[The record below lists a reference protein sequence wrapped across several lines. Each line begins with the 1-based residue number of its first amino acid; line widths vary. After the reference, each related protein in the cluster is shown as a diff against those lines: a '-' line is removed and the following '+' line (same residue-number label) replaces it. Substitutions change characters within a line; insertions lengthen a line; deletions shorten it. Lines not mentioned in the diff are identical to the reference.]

1 MSWYTFSFGGPQEER
16 LRLHNCFVQTN
27 DIPITFACLTLKC
40 FVVWIFVNVVSTT
53 LTNNICHFNT
63 TL

>member
-1 MSWYTFSFGGPQEER
+1 MSWNEFSFGGQQEESQ
-16 LRLHNCFVQTN
+16 RLHDWFVQTN
-27 DIPITFACLTLKC
+27 VIPIPFACLTLKC
-40 FVVWIFVNVVSTT
+40 FVVWLFVNVVSTT